1 MSCAGEALR
10 APARAGKRLALSIAA
25 PEVSAK
31 GAASSDVSLGIVR
44 AAGVT
49 LESLIEHA
57 AHVCR
62 R

>member
-1 MSCAGEALR
+1 
-10 APARAGKRLALSIAA
+10 
-25 PEVSAK
+25 V

-49 LESLIEHA
+49 LESLIERVARIH
-57 AHVCR
+57 R